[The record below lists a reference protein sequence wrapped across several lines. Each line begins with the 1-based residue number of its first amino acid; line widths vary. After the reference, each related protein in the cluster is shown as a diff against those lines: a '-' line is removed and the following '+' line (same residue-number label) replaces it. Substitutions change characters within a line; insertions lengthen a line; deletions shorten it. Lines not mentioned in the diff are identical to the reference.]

1 MAGHYSI
8 VLADA
13 HTRFRRELRKILE
26 EHPDL
31 KVMGEAGNRQELF
44 EILRQSPPSMVIL
57 DVSMPDLRAG
67 EGTRLIKMHYPEVKV
82 LIMVMDQE
90 PEYFSQGLAAGA
102 EGVLPKQYVAGQIF
116 RAIAAVRQ
124 GQVYIPPR
132 ISGDAGTSLKTTSG
146 DELFGFDH
154 C

>member
-13 HTRFRRELRKILE
+13 HSRFRREMRKILE

-31 KVMGEAGNRQELF
+31 KVQGEAGNREELF
-44 EILRQSPPSMVIL
+44 KILRQSPPSMVIL

-67 EGTRLIKMHYPEVKV
+67 EGTRLIKLQYPQVKV
-82 LIMVMDQE
+82 LIMVLDQE

-116 RAIAAVRQ
+116 RAIAVVRR

-132 ISGDAGTSLKTTSG
+132 ISAEAHTSINTTIG
-146 DELFGFDH
+146 DEQFGYIP
-154 C
+154 